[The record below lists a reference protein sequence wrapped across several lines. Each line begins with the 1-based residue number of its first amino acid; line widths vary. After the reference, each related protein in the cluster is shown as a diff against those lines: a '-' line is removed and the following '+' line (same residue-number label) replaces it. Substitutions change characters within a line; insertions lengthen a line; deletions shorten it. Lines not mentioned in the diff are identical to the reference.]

1 MGTMDAETRR
11 TRAWLPTIAAGL
23 IIGAVETVLAVAFA
37 AIVFGGL
44 LFARLPDGIGLYL
57 VAAVLTLG
65 FLAWRGGRRGV
76 VGSVQDAAAAVLGV
90 AAAAAAAR
98 AAELERVAAAA
109 GLSDFDHPDVFL
121 TVIAATLVVTVLC
134 GIVFLVL
141 GARRWG
147 NLIRFM
153 PYPVVGGFLAGTGWL
168 LFKSGMYV
176 AAGTAIRVRS
186 LDDLVRPYE
195 FQRWVPAFVFGVVL
209 LLAVRF
215 VRRPLVIPTV
225 IAVGIVGFAVV
236 AVATGNGLDEIRAGH
251 WLLGPFETSRLWQP
265 WTLRAIGGADWVS
278 VLGSWGVIA
287 TAVFVAAL
295 ALVFNVGGT
304 ELILERDLDTNE
316 ELRDAGGLNVVS
328 GLLGGIPGYHAL
340 SLTSLAERMNVD
352 GRRAGLIA
360 AGVPL
365 AAVVFGG
372 AVVGLIPRMIVGG
385 LLVFVGLA
393 FIVEWVWDTRRS
405 LPRLEYLVV
414 LVILAIV
421 IAQGYL
427 LGIVVGL
434 VFAIVLFVVSYGR
447 VDLVHEVAFGD
458 VYRSAVDRPADERA
472 RLRRAAD
479 RVQILRLSGFVF
491 FGSTSRLLS
500 RISRRAETD
509 PPSFLVLD
517 LRRVTGVDSSA
528 VVAFAKVVRLADAH
542 GIEVLVTG
550 ATDAVRSQLERGGV
564 TAAEG
569 VLRFEPDLDR
579 GLEVC
584 EDALLAATEAEPA
597 GGTPAA
603 DGQLPHGLAAHL
615 ERAQVPAGTVLLEQ
629 DELPGDIFVLTEGRL
644 VVEISTPEGKRV
656 RLRILRPGAVVG
668 EIALYTDA
676 PRTADVVAET
686 DAVVLRCSRERIAAI
701 EAHDPR
707 AAAALHRWL
716 AASMAGRLDETM
728 QGLDALLD

>member
-1 MGTMDAETRR
+1 MGTMDAEPRR
-11 TRAWLPTIAAGL
+11 TRAWFPTIAAGL

-109 GLSDFDHPDVFL
+109 GLTDFDHPDVFL

-176 AAGTAIRVRS
+176 AAGTAVRLRS

-195 FQRWVPAFVFGVVL
+195 LQRWVPAFAFGVVL

-215 VRRPLVIPTV
+215 VRRPLVIPAV
-225 IAVGIVGFAVV
+225 IAIGIAGFAVV
-236 AVATGNGLDEIRAGH
+236 AVATGNGLDEVRAGH

-360 AGVPL
+360 AAVPL

-372 AVVGLIPRMIVGG
+372 TVVGLIPRMIVGG

-393 FIVEWVWDTRRS
+393 FIVEWVWDTRHS

-434 VFAIVLFVVSYGR
+434 VFAVVLFVVSYGR

-472 RLRRAAD
+472 RLRSAAD

-491 FGSTSRLLS
+491 FGSASRLLS
-500 RISRRAETD
+500 RITRRAEAD
-509 PPSFLVLD
+509 PPRFLVLD

-528 VVAFAKVVRLADAH
+528 VVAFAKVARLADAR

-564 TAAEG
+564 TAAG
-569 VLRFEPDLDR
+569 GLRFEPDLDH
-579 GLEVC
+579 GLEIC
-584 EDALLAATEAEPA
+584 EDALLAATAAAPA

-603 DGQLPHGLAAHL
+603 DGQLPDGLAAQL
-615 ERAQVPAGTVLLEQ
+615 ERVQVPAGTVLLRQ

-644 VVEISTPEGKRV
+644 AVEIRTPEGKRV
-656 RLRILRPGAVVG
+656 RLRILRPGVVVG
-668 EIALYTDA
+668 EIALYTEA
-676 PRTADVVAET
+676 PRTADVVADT
-686 DAVVLRCSRERIAAI
+686 DVVVLRCSRERIAAI
-701 EAHDPR
+701 EADDPR
-707 AAAALHRWL
+707 AAAAFHRWL

-728 QGLDALLD
+728 HGLDALLD